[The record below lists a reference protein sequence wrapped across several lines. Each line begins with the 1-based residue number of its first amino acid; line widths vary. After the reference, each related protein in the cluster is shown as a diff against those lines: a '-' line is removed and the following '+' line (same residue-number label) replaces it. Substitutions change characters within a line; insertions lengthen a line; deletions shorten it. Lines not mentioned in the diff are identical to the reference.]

1 VYHASYM
8 TYLSNFQV
16 EETQVIQ
23 DLTHPSITNNPEDIK
38 SRISIYKDAY
48 SATKNTHA
56 IVLCTEWDEFIVSK
70 KKKRKFSDNNT
81 DFIFNIV

>member
-1 VYHASYM
+1 M
-8 TYLSNFQV
+8 TYLSNLQV

-23 DLTHPSITNNPEDIK
+23 DLTHPSVTNNPEDIK

-70 KKKRKFSDNNT
+70 KRKKK
-81 DFIFNIV
+81 IF

>member
-1 VYHASYM
+1 M
-8 TYLSNFQV
+8 TYLSNLQV
-16 EETQVIQ
+16 EKTQVIQ
-23 DLTHPSITNNPEDIK
+23 DLTHPSVTNNPEDIK

-70 KKKRKFSDNNT
+70 KRKGNFSDNNN

>member
-1 VYHASYM
+1 M
-8 TYLSNFQV
+8 TYLSNLQV

-23 DLTHPSITNNPEDIK
+23 DLTHPSVTNNPEDIK

-70 KKKRKFSDNNT
+70 KRKK
-81 DFIFNIV
+81 IF

>member
-1 VYHASYM
+1 MS
-8 TYLSNFQV
+8 TSQV
-16 EETQVIQ
+16 EETQIIQ
-23 DLTHPSITNNPEDIK
+23 DLTHPSITSDPKDIK

-70 KKKRKFSDNNT
+70 KREYCLDNKNG
-81 DFIFNIV
+81 FILNAV

>member
-1 VYHASYM
+1 VSYASYM
-8 TYLSNFQV
+8 TYLSNLQV

-23 DLTHPSITNNPEDIK
+23 DLTHPSVTNNPEDIK

-70 KKKRKFSDNNT
+70 KRKKK
-81 DFIFNIV
+81 IF